1 MIASPTL
8 VIGPVDIE
16 RRIERLAYQILEENY
31 AEHTIWLAGIAG
43 QGSQLAHR
51 ICQHLRR
58 IAPFAVVDFTVLV
71 DKKATTQPAIMLDRV
86 KAADMEGGVVVLV
99 DDVLNTGKTLMYALA
114 PFTQMALKRLQLV
127 VLVERGHRAYPIS
140 ATFAGIALS
149 TTIEDHIHVWL
160 EGEGTGVWL
169 H

>member
-8 VIGPVDIE
+8 VIGPADIE

-31 AEHTIWLAGIAG
+31 AEPTIWLAGVAG

-51 ICQHLRR
+51 LCQHLRR

-71 DKKATTQPAIMLDRV
+71 DKKASTQPAILLDTV
-86 KAADMEGGVVVLV
+86 QTAEMEGGVVVLV
-99 DDVLNTGKTLMYALA
+99 DDVLNTGRTLMYALA
-114 PFTQMALKRLQLV
+114 PFTEIPLKRLQLA
-127 VLVERGHRAYPIS
+127 VLVERGHRAFPIS
-140 ATFAGIALS
+140 ATFAGMALS

-160 EGEGTGVWL
+160 EGESTGVWL